1 MTMEDLNTM
10 IIDDREFITSF
21 ALQIIAKKSDLLA
34 VDLADYSKIAQS
46 SEKMEAIYVNSTT
59 SRDEVYS
66 LLKSAVDKVA
76 GATARQA
83 LVQFSAYQ
91 MEDLPFSY
99 INAILEI
106 VRAGS
111 SGMSII
117 WGTDSGVHIPQDEFA
132 VFVVY
137 GY

>member
-1 MTMEDLNTM
+1 MEFNT
-10 IIDDREFITSF
+10 IITDDREDITNL

-46 SEKMEAIYVNSTT
+46 SEKMQAIYVDSTT

-66 LLKSAVDKVA
+66 RLKSTVDKVA

-83 LVQFSAYQ
+83 LVQFSASQ
-91 MEDLPFSY
+91 VDDLPFSY

-106 VRAGS
+106 VRAGNPA
-111 SGMSII
+111 MSIV
-117 WGTDSGVHIPQDEFA
+117 WGTDSGVHIPIGEFA
-132 VFVVY
+132 IFVVY